1 MGKYFGTDGI
11 RGDATSKVTPTLA
24 YSVGNTLRKAL
35 NMNQLVIGMDTRPTS
50 AMLSVRLAHGAI
62 MGGMEVW
69 NAYVLS
75 TPMIAHYSKL
85 RGIVGAMITASH
97 NVHTDNG
104 IKIFVKGFKTTPDEE
119 AKIEKLM
126 AANQVIKLPIHTVK
140 NGNDDVKIQYLQ
152 IYKKLK
158 LEKIDLKAIFDT
170 ANGATSSITKEILDL
185 YVPNALQ
192 IYKHEGINT
201 LINDHCGSTHMET
214 MIKEVLKKKYPVG
227 FSFDGDGDRIQAVDA
242 TGRIYDGD
250 MIVYMIANHMKQ
262 NGTLANNGVVL
273 TKMSNLGI
281 IKALKDKGIDV
292 VLSDVGDKNVSLAME
307 EHGYCIGGES
317 SGHVILSQFIHTGD
331 GLLVSMYLMKILNDT
346 KKWFDELTKDVKLYP
361 IEHVNI
367 SEVPKETL
375 KKDSVQNY
383 LIKLK
388 EKLGEDSL
396 LLVRPSGTENLI
408 RVTVSHPD
416 ESMVKNSTKDL
427 VSFILK
433 EGEK

>member
-11 RGDATSKVTPTLA
+11 RGDAQTEVTPILA
-24 YSVGNTLRKAL
+24 YAVGNTLRRAL
-35 NMNQLVIGMDTRPTS
+35 NINELVIAMDTRQS
-50 AMLSVRLAHGAI
+50 GLRISDYLARGAA

-69 NAYVLS
+69 KEMILS

-85 RGIVGAMITASH
+85 RGIVGVMITASH

-104 IKIFVKGFKTTPDEE
+104 IKIFNKGFKTTPEEE
-119 AKIEKLM
+119 AIIEEMIDSRNIINTPVHK
-126 AANQVIKLPIHTVK
+126 VK
-140 NGNDDVKIQYLQ
+140 RGFDDIRIQYLQ
-152 IYKKLK
+152 IFKKLK
-158 LEKIDLKAIFDT
+158 LEKTDLKAIYDT
-170 ANGATSSITKEILDL
+170 ANGATSKIAKEIFDL
-185 YVPNALQ
+185 YAPNALQ
-192 IYKHEGINT
+192 VNKFVPLKN
-201 LINDHCGSTHMET
+201 LINDHCGSTYMES
-214 MIKEVLKKKYPVG
+214 IIGHVLEKKYPVG

-307 EHGYCIGGES
+307 KHGYCIGGES
-317 SGHVILSQFIHTGD
+317 SGHVILNQFIHTGD
-331 GLLVSMYLMKILNDT
+331 GLLVAMYLMKILTETN
-346 KKWFDELTKDVKLYP
+346 KWFDELTKDVKLYP

-375 KKDSVQNY
+375 KKDTVQNY
-383 LIKLK
+383 ILELK

-408 RVTVSHPD
+408 RVTLSHPD
-416 ESMVKNSTKDL
+416 KEIVKQSTKDL